1 MSEPDLAIRLRTYSD
16 QLGGIT
22 DEAADEIDRLRVK
35 HQNQSSFIK
44 EFHSCL
50 NGIEHIR
57 CIPGASIDGCWDAK
71 AIREV
76 VMVLVANC
84 TRTWKDNWRG
94 SEKGVSE
101 NARMHNEA
109 CDSERKRCEHRIVE
123 SFGLPTPSV
132 SRCWF
137 CPHQRNAEWRDVRDN
152 YPELWEAACRE
163 DDEQREQD
171 LFRGGLGVWLHHSR
185 IPLREADI
193 ETDEEIKTVRQCS
206 LGACFV

>member
-1 MSEPDLAIRLRTYSD
+1 MASDEQASTLGYGASVCTMVDRYSKTGEQMSEPDLAIRLRTYSD

-22 DEAADEIDRLRVK
+22 DEAADEIDRLRVT
-35 HQNQSSFIK
+35 HHNQSSFIK

-123 SFGLPTPSV
+123 DEDGQALCIQCCKYFGWYCQISTKH
-132 SRCWF
+132 F
-137 CPHQRNAEWRDVRDN
+137 CEYTGDEACIHCGA
-152 YPELWEAACRE
+152 PE
-163 DDEQREQD
+163 D
-171 LFRGGLGVWLHHSR
+171 
-185 IPLREADI
+185 
-193 ETDEEIKTVRQCS
+193 RQ
-206 LGACFV
+206 